1 MKQKNTKQ
9 NKNSQGVSKHRNKLP
24 VFFTSCT
31 GGGRATEE
39 LKLDLIRV
47 VCDPNPLFKYQLIYK
62 AGNATGVV
70 GVYSYDEDWYY
81 LYKEDNDRYKVKR
94 RKDLEGIE
102 PAFTYKLPRRKQEEK
117 PAEQKP
123 PEQKIA
129 DGPSVL
135 EEAPEQDFGMR
146 MGGM

>member
-1 MKQKNTKQ
+1 
-9 NKNSQGVSKHRNKLP
+9 
-24 VFFTSCT
+24 VFFYCLR
-31 GGGRATEE
+31 GEVVITEE
-39 LKLDLIRV
+39 LELDLIRV
-47 VCDPNPLFKYQLIYK
+47 VRDSNPLFKYQLIYK
-62 AGNATGVV
+62 AGNATGMV
-70 GVYSYDEDWYY
+70 GVYSFDEDWYY

-94 RKDLEGIE
+94 RKDLEGIP

>member
-1 MKQKNTKQ
+1 
-9 NKNSQGVSKHRNKLP
+9 VP
-24 VFFTSCT
+24 EVV
-31 GGGRATEE
+31 ATEE

-47 VCDPNPLFKYQLIYK
+47 VCDPNPLFKYQLIYRD
-62 AGNATGVV
+62 GNATGMV

-102 PAFTYKLPRRKQEEK
+102 PAFTYKQRKRRIDQ
-117 PAEQKP
+117 PDNQKTLNSKKAKVAIEVVTENTAAQALDMNRNQALTQDNP
-123 PEQKIA
+123 SSELPEQT
-129 DGPSVL
+129 S
-135 EEAPEQDFGMR
+135 GMQ

>member
-1 MKQKNTKQ
+1 M
-9 NKNSQGVSKHRNKLP
+9 
-24 VFFTSCT
+24 FFYCLR
-31 GGGRATEE
+31 GEVVITEE
-39 LKLDLIRV
+39 LELDLIRV
-47 VCDPNPLFKYQLIYK
+47 DRDSNPLFKYQLIYK
-62 AGNATGVV
+62 AGNATGMV
-70 GVYSYDEDWYY
+70 GVYSFDEDWYY

-94 RKDLEGIE
+94 RKDLEGIP
-102 PAFTYKLPRRKQEEK
+102 PAFTYKLPRRKQKEK

>member
-1 MKQKNTKQ
+1 M
-9 NKNSQGVSKHRNKLP
+9 
-24 VFFTSCT
+24 FFYCLR
-31 GGGRATEE
+31 GEVVITEE
-39 LKLDLIRV
+39 LELDLIRV
-47 VCDPNPLFKYQLIYK
+47 VRDPNPLFKYQLIYK
-62 AGNATGVV
+62 AGNATGMV
-70 GVYSYDEDWYY
+70 GVYSFDEDWYY

-94 RKDLEGIE
+94 RKDLEGIP
-102 PAFTYKLPRRKQEEK
+102 PAFTYKLLRRKQKEK

>member
-1 MKQKNTKQ
+1 M
-9 NKNSQGVSKHRNKLP
+9 
-24 VFFTSCT
+24 FFYCLR
-31 GGGRATEE
+31 GEVVITEE
-39 LKLDLIRV
+39 LELDLIRDV
-47 VCDPNPLFKYQLIYK
+47 RDPNPLFKYQLIYK
-62 AGNATGVV
+62 AGNATGMV
-70 GVYSYDEDWYY
+70 GVYSFDEDWYY

-94 RKDLEGIE
+94 RKDLEGIP

>member
-1 MKQKNTKQ
+1 
-9 NKNSQGVSKHRNKLP
+9 
-24 VFFTSCT
+24 VFFYCLR
-31 GGGRATEE
+31 GEVVITEE
-39 LKLDLIRV
+39 LELDLIRV
-47 VCDPNPLFKYQLIYK
+47 DRDSNPLFKYQLIYK
-62 AGNATGVV
+62 AGNATGMV
-70 GVYSYDEDWYY
+70 GVYSFDEDWYY

-94 RKDLEGIE
+94 RKDLEGIP
-102 PAFTYKLPRRKQEEK
+102 PAFTYKLPRRKQKEK

>member
-1 MKQKNTKQ
+1 M
-9 NKNSQGVSKHRNKLP
+9 
-24 VFFTSCT
+24 FFYCLR
-31 GGGRATEE
+31 GEVVITEE
-39 LKLDLIRV
+39 LELDLIRV
-47 VCDPNPLFKYQLIYK
+47 VRDSNPLFKYQLIYK
-62 AGNATGVV
+62 AGNATGMV
-70 GVYSYDEDWYY
+70 GVYSFDEDWYY

-94 RKDLEGIE
+94 RKDLEGIP
-102 PAFTYKLPRRKQEEK
+102 PAFTYKLPRRKQKEK